1 MESAVTGRLRFQ
13 SWTNTDLVIRV
24 PVTFDPGAGV
34 SSLAGAIIDARARN
48 AAGRETVGEVVATD
62 DTTLVVTFEE
72 AAFVPGTHECQVW
85 ARIGQRSVMLCVFDV
100 DVKPG
105 FRPPDT
111 A

>member
-1 MESAVTGRLRFQ
+1 MEGAVTAKPRIQ
-13 SWTNTDLVIRV
+13 SWTNTDLVVRV
-24 PVTFDPGAGV
+24 PVTFDPGAEV

-48 AAGRETVGEVVATD
+48 AAGRETVGGVVATD
-62 DTTLVVTFEE
+62 ETTVVVTFEE

-100 DVKPG
+100 EVKPG
-105 FRPPDT
+105 YRPAAT